1 MCFHTNAGQ
10 KAKDVELRELR
21 LLHVEKFEMSVVSNC
36 LDCIRMGKGNRME
49 ASCLDLALEGERL
62 CKTGDYRAGVS
73 FFESAIQVGTE
84 DLQIL
89 SAIYSQLGNA
99 YFHLQEYN
107 KALEYHRH
115 DLTLTRTIGDEL
127 GEAKASGNLGNTL
140 KLLGRYEEALVCCQR
155 HLEITKAIYDKV
167 GQARALY
174 NFGNVYHAKGKGIC
188 WSGAEPGEFPEDART
203 ALRNA
208 AQYYEANLCLV
219 TELGDRA
226 AQGRTY
232 GNLGNTYYLLG
243 DFEKAVAAH
252 EKRLLVAKEFGDRSA
267 ERRAHCNLGNAH
279 IFLSQFEVAA
289 GHYKRT
295 LQLARLLKD
304 RAVEAQACYSLGNT
318 YTLLQDYERA
328 IDYHLKHLVI
338 AQDLSDRVGEGRA
351 YWSLGNAHTALGNHE
366 QAMFFAE
373 KHLEI
378 AKETGDKSGEVTA
391 RMNLSDLRLV
401 VGLKSNSNIH
411 PNIFRN
417 TNANSSALPVSYQ
430 GYTNLPGMKSPVRR
444 RSSAEKLKQTPS
456 LDRNQTG
463 DSPAHPDWEEDT
475 FPGSSK
481 NNTIKASTKLF
492 LFHRLK
498 SKKHKSNKSPPKD
511 QQENCSEHKA
521 PELDT
526 PVSIKPGPRDT
537 IGEDGFFD
545 LLSRFQGNRMDDQRC
560 SLLDGPSHLPAHS
573 SPSSTPPVAARKSI
587 SACETP
593 SQDPSHFLEL
603 LASSQARRLDDQR
616 VSLSHFPGLR
626 LSTSSP
632 PHTPSTSNADQ
643 VPTKATISSTDSPH
657 TPSLYSQ
664 LEASDEQPEGDD
676 VFFDMLVKCQGSRLN
691 DQRCAAPPSSS
702 PPSPTK
708 GPTVPDEDFFSLILR
723 SQSNRME
730 EQRVQPPPSV
740 TQTKLD

>member
-1 MCFHTNAGQ
+1 MT
-10 KAKDVELRELR
+10 K
-21 LLHVEKFEMSVVSNC
+21 EK
-36 LDCIRMGKGNRME
+36 ME
-49 ASCLDLALEGERL
+49 SSCLDLALEGERL
-62 CKTGDYRAGVS
+62 CKAGDYRAGVS

-140 KLLGRYEEALVCCQR
+140 KLLGRYDEAVVCCQR
-155 HLEITKAIYDKV
+155 HLDITRAIYDKV

-188 WSGAEPGEFPEDART
+188 WTGADPGEFSEEARI
-203 ALRNA
+203 ALRKA
-208 AQYYEANLCLV
+208 AEYYEANLCV
-219 TELGDRA
+219 VKELGDKA

-243 DFEKAVAAH
+243 DFETAVAAH
-252 EKRLLVAKEFGDRSA
+252 EKRLLIAKEFGDKSA

-279 IFLSQFEVAA
+279 IFLHQFEVAA

-304 RAVEAQACYSLGNT
+304 KAVEAQACYSLGNT
-318 YTLLQDYERA
+318 YTLLKDYERA

-338 AQDLSDRVGEGRA
+338 AQDLNDRVGEGRA
-351 YWSLGNAHTALGNHE
+351 YWSLGNAHTALGNHQ
-366 QAMFFAE
+366 QAMYFAE

-401 VGLKSNSNIH
+401 VGLKSNSNFN
-411 PNIFRN
+411 PNFFRN
-417 TNANSSALPVSYQ
+417 TNTNSCVLSASFQ
-430 GYTNLPGMKSPVRR
+430 GYPNLSSKS
-444 RSSAEKLKQTPS
+444 
-456 LDRNQTG
+456 
-463 DSPAHPDWEEDT
+463 DWNEDV

-492 LFHRLK
+492 LFHRLR
-498 SKKHKSNKSPPKD
+498 SKKHKNNKSSLKAHTEPRTED
-511 QQENCSEHKA
+511 SA
-521 PELDT
+521 PEPDAPLS
-526 PVSIKPGPRDT
+526 PKPGSRDT

-560 SLLDGPSHLPAHS
+560 SLLDGPSHLPPHSS
-573 SPSSTPPVAARKSI
+573 SPSSTPPVAERKSI
-587 SACETP
+587 LECETP
-593 SQDPSHFLEL
+593 LQDPGHFLEL

-616 VSLSHFPGLR
+616 ASLSHFPGLR
-626 LSTSSP
+626 L
-632 PHTPSTSNADQ
+632 
-643 VPTKATISSTDSPH
+643 KARH
-657 TPSLYSQ
+657 TPSLYSR

-691 DQRCAAPPSSS
+691 DQRCAAPSSAK
-702 PPSPTK
+702 K
-708 GPTVPDEDFFSLILR
+708 GTTVPDEDFFSLILR

-730 EQRVQPPPSV
+730 EQRVLPPGV
-740 TQTKLD
+740 TQSKPD

>member
-1 MCFHTNAGQ
+1 
-10 KAKDVELRELR
+10 
-21 LLHVEKFEMSVVSNC
+21 
-36 LDCIRMGKGNRME
+36 ME
-49 ASCLDLALEGERL
+49 SSCLDLALEGERL
-62 CKTGDYRAGVS
+62 CKAGDYRAGVS
-73 FFESAIQVGTE
+73 FFESAIHVGTE

-140 KLLGRYEEALVCCQR
+140 KLLGRYDEAVVCCQR
-155 HLEITKAIYDKV
+155 HLEITRAIYDKV

-174 NFGNVYHAKGKGIC
+174 NFGNVYHAKGKSIC
-188 WSGAEPGEFPEDART
+188 WTGAEPGEFPEEARI
-203 ALRNA
+203 ALRKA
-208 AQYYEANLCLV
+208 SQYYEANLSLV
-219 TELGDRA
+219 KELCDRA

-243 DFEKAVAAH
+243 DFETAVAAH
-252 EKRLLVAKEFGDRSA
+252 EKRLLIAKEFGDKSA

-289 GHYKRT
+289 GHYKST

-318 YTLLQDYERA
+318 YTLLQDYKRA
-328 IDYHLKHLVI
+328 IDYHHKHLVI
-338 AQDLSDRVGEGRA
+338 AQDLNDRVGEGRA
-351 YWSLGNAHTALGNHE
+351 YWSLGNAHTALGNHQ
-366 QAMFFAE
+366 QAMYFAE

-378 AKETGDKSGEVTA
+378 AKETGDKSSEVTA

-411 PNIFRN
+411 PSIFRN
-417 TNANSSALPVSYQ
+417 PNTNSSALPVSCQVYP
-430 GYTNLPGMKSPVRR
+430 NLSGVKSPPRMR
-444 RSSAEKLKQTPS
+444 DSAENLELTQSFDK
-456 LDRNQTG
+456 NQPG
-463 DSPAHPDWEEDT
+463 DSPAPPDWDEDV

-498 SKKHKSNKSPPKD
+498 SKKHKNNKSSPKE
-511 QQENCSEHKA
+511 QHEICTKHTT

-526 PVSIKPGPRDT
+526 PVSIKPGSRDT

-560 SLLDGPSHLPAHS
+560 SLLDGQSHLPAHS
-573 SPSSTPPVAARKSI
+573 SPSSTPPVAERKSI
-587 SACETP
+587 SECEIP
-593 SQDPSHFLEL
+593 LQDPGHFLEL

-616 VSLSHFPGLR
+616 VSMSHFPGLR

-632 PHTPSTSNADQ
+632 PRTPSTSSTDQ
-643 VPTKATISSTDSPH
+643 VPPQAPISSTDTPH
-657 TPSLYSQ
+657 TPSLYSC
-664 LEASDEQPEGDD
+664 LEASTEQPEGDD

-691 DQRCAAPPSSS
+691 DQRCAAPPST
-702 PPSPTK
+702 TK

-730 EQRVQPPPSV
+730 EQRVLPPPGI
-740 TQTKLD
+740 TQAKPD

>member
-1 MCFHTNAGQ
+1 MSTFPKTLEGITGWNPNWRQIFPRGVASSTSGFRDN
-10 KAKDVELRELR
+10 DVSCSSQTD
-21 LLHVEKFEMSVVSNC
+21 EM
-36 LDCIRMGKGNRME
+36 E
-49 ASCLDLALEGERL
+49 TSCLDLALEGERL
-62 CKTGDYRAGVS
+62 CKAGDYQAGVS

-140 KLLGRYEEALVCCQR
+140 KLLGRYDEAVVCCQR
-155 HLEITKAIYDKV
+155 HLEITRAMYDKV

-174 NFGNVYHAKGKGIC
+174 NFGNVYHANGKSIC
-188 WSGAEPGEFPEDART
+188 WTGAEPGDFPEEARI
-203 ALRNA
+203 ALRKA

-219 TELGDRA
+219 KDLGDRA
-226 AQGRTY
+226 AQGRTH

-243 DFEKAVAAH
+243 DFDTAAAAH
-252 EKRLLVAKEFGDRSA
+252 EKRLLIAKEFGDKSA

-304 RAVEAQACYSLGNT
+304 KAVEAQACYSLGNT

-351 YWSLGNAHTALGNHE
+351 YWSLGNAHTALGNHQ
-366 QAMFFAE
+366 QAMYFAE

-391 RMNLSDLRLV
+391 RMNLSDLRMV

-411 PNIFRN
+411 TNMFRN
-417 TNANSSALPVSYQ
+417 TNTNSSALSASYPGFSSLQ
-430 GYTNLPGMKSPVRR
+430 GVKSPSRITG
-444 RSSAEKLKQTPS
+444 SADNLGLTPS
-456 LDRNQTG
+456 PEKNQTG
-463 DSPAHPDWEEDT
+463 DSSAHPDWEEDV

-498 SKKHKSNKSPPKD
+498 SKKQKNNKSSPKD
-511 QQENCSEHKA
+511 QQENRAEPSA
-521 PELDT
+521 PELDA
-526 PVSIKPGPRDT
+526 PVSPKPRSRDT

-560 SLLDGPSHLPAHS
+560 SLLDGPSHLTANS
-573 SPSSTPPVAARKSI
+573 SPSSTPPVAERKSI
-587 SACETP
+587 LECETP
-593 SQDPSHFLEL
+593 LQDPGHFLEL

-626 LSTSSP
+626 LSTSNP
-632 PHTPSTSNADQ
+632 PLTPSTSSIDQ
-643 VPTKATISSTDSPH
+643 VPPQAPISNTDTPH
-657 TPSLYSQ
+657 TPSLYSR
-664 LEASDEQPEGDD
+664 LEDSAEQPEGDD

-691 DQRCAAPPSSS
+691 DQRCAAPPSK
-702 PPSPTK
+702 TK
-708 GPTVPDEDFFSLILR
+708 GPTVPDEDFFGLILR

-730 EQRVQPPPSV
+730 EQRVLPPPAV
-740 TQTKLD
+740 TQSKPD

>member
-1 MCFHTNAGQ
+1 MF
-10 KAKDVELRELR
+10 
-21 LLHVEKFEMSVVSNC
+21 VVSDC
-36 LDCIRMGKGNRME
+36 LKCIKMGRSNSME
-49 ASCLDLALEGERL
+49 SSCLDLALEGERL
-62 CKTGDYRAGVS
+62 CKAGNYRAGVS

-115 DLTLTRTIGDEL
+115 DLTLTRTIGDEI

-140 KLLGRYEEALVCCQR
+140 KLLGRYNEAVVCCQR
-155 HLEITKAIYDKV
+155 HLDITRAMCDKV

-174 NFGNVYHAKGKGIC
+174 NFGNVYHAKGKSIC
-188 WSGAEPGEFPEDART
+188 WSGTEPGEFPEEARI
-203 ALRNA
+203 ALRKA
-208 AQYYEANLCLV
+208 SQFYEANLCLV
-219 TELGDRA
+219 KELGDHA

-243 DFEKAVAAH
+243 DFETAVAAH
-252 EKRLLVAKEFGDRSA
+252 EKRLLIAKEFGDKSA

-304 RAVEAQACYSLGNT
+304 KAVEAQACYSLGNT

-338 AQDLSDRVGEGRA
+338 AQDLNDRIGEGRA

-366 QAMFFAE
+366 QAMHFAE

-378 AKETGDKSGEVTA
+378 AKETGDKSGEATA

-401 VGLKSNSNIH
+401 VGLKSNIYSNIFGKT
-411 PNIFRN
+411 NN
-417 TNANSSALPVSYQ
+417 TGLSANHQSYLNMS
-430 GYTNLPGMKSPVRR
+430 GLKSPSRMQG
-444 RSSAEKLKQTPS
+444 SAET
-456 LDRNQTG
+456 LDMSPNQTG
-463 DSPAHPDWEEDT
+463 ESSLHPNWEEDRLS
-475 FPGSSK
+475 GSSK
-481 NNTIKASTKLF
+481 NSTIKASTKLF

-498 SKKHKSNKSPPKD
+498 SKKHKNNKSPKD
-511 QQENCSEHKA
+511 QHENMSGHSV
-521 PELDT
+521 PDLDP
-526 PVSIKPGPRDT
+526 PVSPK
-537 IGEDGFFD
+537 
-545 LLSRFQGNRMDDQRC
+545 GNRMDDQRC
-560 SLLDGPSHLPAHS
+560 SLLDGSSHQPATS
-573 SPSSTPPVAARKSI
+573 SPTSTPPVAERKSI
-587 SACETP
+587 LDCEAP
-593 SQDPSHFLEL
+593 LQDPGHFLEL

-626 LSTSSP
+626 LSTCNQPS
-632 PHTPSTSNADQ
+632 TPSTSSENQDPSQAPISSADQ
-643 VPTKATISSTDSPH
+643 AH
-657 TPSLYSQ
+657 TPSQYSCIETSTDQ
-664 LEASDEQPEGDD
+664 SEDDD
-676 VFFDMLVKCQGSRLN
+676 VFFDMLVKYQGSRLN
-691 DQRCAAPPSSS
+691 DQRCAAPPSA
-702 PPSPTK
+702 TR

-730 EQRVQPPPSV
+730 EQRVVPPTDVSQSKP
-740 TQTKLD
+740 D

>member
-1 MCFHTNAGQ
+1 MYGHSPLQIAQ
-10 KAKDVELRELR
+10 DWEH
-21 LLHVEKFEMSVVSNC
+21 LLHV
-36 LDCIRMGKGNRME
+36 RQRME
-49 ASCLDLALEGERL
+49 SSCLDLALEGERL
-62 CKTGDYRAGVS
+62 CKAGDYRAGVS
-73 FFESAIQVGTE
+73 FFESALQVGTE

-140 KLLGRYEEALVCCQR
+140 KLLGRYNEAVVCCQR
-155 HLEITKAIYDKV
+155 HLDITRAICDKV

-174 NFGNVYHAKGKGIC
+174 NFGNVYHAKGKNIC
-188 WSGAEPGEFPEDART
+188 WSGTEPGEFSEEARI

-208 AQYYEANLCLV
+208 AQYYEANLSLV
-219 TELGDRA
+219 KELGDRA

-243 DFEKAVAAH
+243 DFQAAIAAH
-252 EKRLLVAKEFGDRSA
+252 EKRLLVAKEFGDKSA

-279 IFLSQFEVAA
+279 IFLSQFDAA
-289 GHYKRT
+289 ASHYKRT

-338 AQDLSDRVGEGRA
+338 AQDLKDRVGEGRA

-401 VGLKSNSNIH
+401 VSLKSNSSIH
-411 PNIFRN
+411 HIFRN
-417 TNANSSALPVSYQ
+417 TNTNSPVTSGTHP
-430 GYTNLPGMKSPVRR
+430 GYLNLPGVKSSLRR
-444 RSSAEKLKQTPS
+444 RGSADNLEVSPNPDKSQSGDLS
-456 LDRNQTG
+456 AHLDL
-463 DSPAHPDWEEDT
+463 EEDV

-481 NNTIKASTKLF
+481 HNTIKASTKLF
-492 LFHRLK
+492 FIQRLK
-498 SKKHKSNKSPPKD
+498 SKKHKNCKSSLKEEE
-511 QQENCSEHKA
+511 ENLSEHTA
-521 PELDT
+521 PEQETSVSHKLKPQDT
-526 PVSIKPGPRDT
+526 V
-537 IGEDGFFD
+537 GEDSFFD

-560 SLLDGPSHLPAHS
+560 TLDTQSHVPSHP
-573 SPSSTPPVAARKSI
+573 SPSSNLPVAEGKSTLDP
-587 SACETP
+587 ETP
-593 SQDPSHFLEL
+593 SQDPGHFLEL
-603 LASSQARRLDDQR
+603 LASSQARRLNDQR
-616 VSLSHFPGLR
+616 ASPCHFPGLR
-626 LSTSSP
+626 LNASNPPHIPSTSS
-632 PHTPSTSNADQ
+632 TDQ
-643 VPTKATISSTDSPH
+643 APTQALISSADTPP
-657 TPSLYSQ
+657 TPSLYSH
-664 LEASDEQPEGDD
+664 LEANADQPEGDD

-691 DQRCAAPPSSS
+691 DQRCAAPSS
-702 PPSPTK
+702 TNQ
-708 GPTVPDEDFFSLILR
+708 GPTVSTEDFFSLIMR
-723 SQSNRME
+723 SQSNRIE
-730 EQRVQPPPSV
+730 EQRVQAPTGI
-740 TQTKLD
+740 TQSKPG

>member
-1 MCFHTNAGQ
+1 MTLGHSGCVMCMHMKEV
-10 KAKDVELRELR
+10 KAKGVVLKKLY
-21 LLHVEKFEMSVVSNC
+21 LLQRVIKKLEMSVVSDC
-36 LDCIRMGKGNRME
+36 LKCIRMGRSNRME
-49 ASCLDLALEGERL
+49 SSCLDLALEGERL
-62 CKTGDYRAGVS
+62 CKAGNYRAGVS

-140 KLLGRYEEALVCCQR
+140 KLLGRYNEAVVCCQR
-155 HLEITKAIYDKV
+155 HLDITRATCDKV

-174 NFGNVYHAKGKGIC
+174 NFGNVYHAKGKSIC
-188 WSGAEPGEFPEDART
+188 WSGTEPGDFPEEARI
-203 ALRNA
+203 ALRKA
-208 AQYYEANLCLV
+208 AQYYEANLCV
-219 TELGDRA
+219 VKELGDRA

-243 DFEKAVAAH
+243 DFETAVAAH
-252 EKRLLVAKEFGDRSA
+252 EKRLLIAKEFGDRSA

-279 IFLSQFEVAA
+279 IFLTQFEVAA

-304 RAVEAQACYSLGNT
+304 KAVEAQACYSLGNT

-338 AQDLSDRVGEGRA
+338 AQDLNDRIGEGRA

-366 QAMFFAE
+366 QAMHFAE

-378 AKETGDKSGEVTA
+378 AKETGDKSGEATA

-401 VGLKSNSNIH
+401 VGLKSNIYSNI
-411 PNIFRN
+411 FSR
-417 TNANSSALPVSYQ
+417 TNSSALSVSHQSYLNMS
-430 GYTNLPGMKSPVRR
+430 GLKSSPKKKGSAENLDLSPNSIGDPSDWEDDQLS
-444 RSSAEKLKQTPS
+444 RSSKT
-456 LDRNQTG
+456 
-463 DSPAHPDWEEDT
+463 
-475 FPGSSK
+475 
-481 NNTIKASTKLF
+481 NTIKASTKLF

-498 SKKHKSNKSPPKD
+498 SKKWKNNKSPKEQHDSASDHSVPDLDPPKSPK
-511 QQENCSEHKA
+511 QA
-521 PELDT
+521 PH
-526 PVSIKPGPRDT
+526 DT
-537 IGEDGFFD
+537 IGEDSFFD

-560 SLLDGPSHLPAHS
+560 SLLDGLSHQPASS
-573 SPSSTPPVAARKSI
+573 SPSSTPPVAERKSI
-587 SACETP
+587 LEGEAP
-593 SQDPSHFLEL
+593 LQDPGHFLEL

-626 LSTSSP
+626 LSTCNQPS
-632 PHTPSTSNADQ
+632 TPSTSSENQAPAQ
-643 VPTKATISSTDSPH
+643 APISSTDPAH
-657 TPSLYSQ
+657 TPSLYSCI
-664 LEASDEQPEGDD
+664 ETSTEQPEGDD

-691 DQRCAAPPSSS
+691 DQRCAAPPSA
-702 PPSPTK
+702 TR

-730 EQRVQPPPSV
+730 EQRVLPPSDV
-740 TQTKLD
+740 TQSKPD

>member
-1 MCFHTNAGQ
+1 
-10 KAKDVELRELR
+10 
-21 LLHVEKFEMSVVSNC
+21 
-36 LDCIRMGKGNRME
+36 ME
-49 ASCLDLALEGERL
+49 SSCLDLALEGERL
-62 CKTGDYRAGVS
+62 CKASDYCAGVS

-107 KALEYHRH
+107 KALEYHSH

-140 KLLGRYEEALVCCQR
+140 KLLGRYDEAVVCCQR
-155 HLEITKAIYDKV
+155 HLDITRAMYDKV

-174 NFGNVYHAKGKGIC
+174 NFGNVYHAKGKSIC
-188 WSGAEPGEFPEDART
+188 WTGAEPGEFPEEARI
-203 ALRNA
+203 ALRKA

-219 TELGDRA
+219 KELGDRA
-226 AQGRTY
+226 AQGRTH

-243 DFEKAVAAH
+243 DFEKAAAAH
-252 EKRLLVAKEFGDRSA
+252 EKRLLIAKEFGDKSA

-295 LQLARLLKD
+295 LQLARFLKD
-304 RAVEAQACYSLGNT
+304 KAVEAQACYSLGNT
-318 YTLLQDYERA
+318 YTLLRDYERA

-338 AQDLSDRVGEGRA
+338 AQDLNDRVGEGRA
-351 YWSLGNAHTALGNHE
+351 YWSLGNAHTALGNHQ
-366 QAMFFAE
+366 QAMYFAE

-378 AKETGDKSGEVTA
+378 AKETGDKSSEVTA

-417 TNANSSALPVSYQ
+417 TNTNSSSLPVSFQ
-430 GYTNLPGMKSPVRR
+430 GYPSLQGVKSPARITG
-444 RSSAEKLKQTPS
+444 SAENLGLSPS
-456 LDRNQTG
+456 PDKNQTV
-463 DSPAHPDWEEDT
+463 DSSAHPDWEEDV

-481 NNTIKASTKLF
+481 NNTLKASTKLF

-498 SKKHKSNKSPPKD
+498 SKKQKNPKSSPKD
-511 QQENCSEHKA
+511 QHENHTEPSA
-521 PELDT
+521 PELEA
-526 PVSIKPGPRDT
+526 PVSPKPGSRDT

-560 SLLDGPSHLPAHS
+560 TLLDGQSHLTAHS
-573 SPSSTPPVAARKSI
+573 SPSSTPPVAERKSI
-587 SACETP
+587 SECETP
-593 SQDPSHFLEL
+593 LQDPGHFLEL

-616 VSLSHFPGLR
+616 VSPSHFPGLL
-626 LSTSSP
+626 LSTSNLP
-632 PHTPSTSNADQ
+632 RTPSTSSTDQ
-643 VPTKATISSTDSPH
+643 VPPQVPISSTDTAH
-657 TPSLYSQ
+657 IPSLYSR
-664 LEASDEQPEGDD
+664 LEASAEQPEGDD

-691 DQRCAAPPSSS
+691 DQRCAAPPSK
-702 PPSPTK
+702 TK
-708 GPTVPDEDFFSLILR
+708 GTTVPDEDFFSLILR

-730 EQRVQPPPSV
+730 EQRVLPPPAV
-740 TQTKLD
+740 TQSKPD

>member
-1 MCFHTNAGQ
+1 MDG
-10 KAKDVELRELR
+10 
-21 LLHVEKFEMSVVSNC
+21 
-36 LDCIRMGKGNRME
+36 ME

-73 FFESAIQVGTE
+73 FFESAIQITT
-84 DLQIL
+84 
-89 SAIYSQLGNA
+89 
-99 YFHLQEYN
+99 
-107 KALEYHRH
+107 KPLEYHRH

-140 KLLGRYEEALVCCQR
+140 KLLGRYDEAVVCCQR
-155 HLEITKAIYDKV
+155 HLDITRAIYDKV

-174 NFGNVYHAKGKGIC
+174 NFGNVYHAKGKSSC
-188 WSGAEPGEFPEDART
+188 WTGAEPGEFPEEARI
-203 ALRNA
+203 ALRKA

-219 TELGDRA
+219 KELGDRA

-243 DFEKAVAAH
+243 DFEPAVAAH
-252 EKRLLVAKEFGDRSA
+252 EKRLLVAKEFGDKSA

-279 IFLSQFEVAA
+279 IFLGQFEVAA

-338 AQDLSDRVGEGRA
+338 AQDLNDRVGEGRA

-366 QAMFFAE
+366 QAMYFAE

-378 AKETGDKSGEVTA
+378 AKETKDKSGEVTA

-401 VGLKSNSNIH
+401 VGLKSNSNIY
-411 PNIFRN
+411 PNIFRHTN
-417 TNANSSALPVSYQ
+417 THNVALPVSYQ
-430 GYTNLPGMKSPVRR
+430 GYSNFPAVKTPVKERGGTENLQRRTSPDKNHT
-444 RSSAEKLKQTPS
+444 E
-456 LDRNQTG
+456 
-463 DSPAHPDWEEDT
+463 DSPAHPEWEEDV

-498 SKKHKSNKSPPKD
+498 SKKQKNNKSPPKEEH
-511 QQENCSEHKA
+511 ENRIEPSA
-521 PELDT
+521 PGVEA
-526 PVSIKPGPRDT
+526 PVSSKPGPQDT
-537 IGEDGFFD
+537 IGEDSFFD
-545 LLSRFQGNRMDDQRC
+545 LLSRFQSNRMDDQRC
-560 SLLDGPSHLPAHS
+560 SLLHGQSHLPAQS
-573 SPSSTPPVAARKSI
+573 TPSSTPPVAERKSI
-587 SACETP
+587 LEHKVP
-593 SQDPSHFLEL
+593 FQDPGHFLEL

-616 VSLSHFPGLR
+616 VSLNHFPGLR
-626 LSTSSP
+626 LNTSNP
-632 PHTPSTSNADQ
+632 PHTPSTS
-643 VPTKATISSTDSPH
+643 STDRVPKQAPNPSTDIHH
-657 TPSLYSQ
+657 TPSLYSH
-664 LEASDEQPEGDD
+664 LEASAEHPEGDD

-691 DQRCAAPPSSS
+691 DQRCAAPPSM
-702 PPSPTK
+702 TK

-730 EQRVQPPPSV
+730 EQRVLLPPAV
-740 TQTKLD
+740 TQSKPD

>member
-1 MCFHTNAGQ
+1 
-10 KAKDVELRELR
+10 
-21 LLHVEKFEMSVVSNC
+21 
-36 LDCIRMGKGNRME
+36 ME
-49 ASCLDLALEGERL
+49 SSCLDLALEGERL
-62 CKTGDYRAGVS
+62 CKAGDYRAGVS

-140 KLLGRYEEALVCCQR
+140 KLLGRYDEAVVCCQR
-155 HLEITKAIYDKV
+155 HLDITRAIYDKV

-174 NFGNVYHAKGKGIC
+174 NFGNVYHAKGKSIC
-188 WSGAEPGEFPEDART
+188 WSGAEPGEFPEEARA
-203 ALRNA
+203 ALRKA
-208 AQYYEANLCLV
+208 AQYYEANLSLV
-219 TELGDRA
+219 KELGDRA

-243 DFEKAVAAH
+243 DFETAVAAH
-252 EKRLLVAKEFGDRSA
+252 EKRLLIAKEFGDKSA

-338 AQDLSDRVGEGRA
+338 AQDLGDRVGEGRA

-366 QAMFFAE
+366 QAMYFAE

-378 AKETGDKSGEVTA
+378 AKETGDKSGEMTA

-401 VGLKSNSNIH
+401 VGLKSNSNI
-411 PNIFRN
+411 NIFRN
-417 TNANSSALPVSYQ
+417 TNTNSSALPVSYQ
-430 GYTNLPGMKSPVRR
+430 VSPILPGGRSPLRKKE
-444 RSSAEKLKQTPS
+444 SAENLNLCPVPDKNES
-456 LDRNQTG
+456 G
-463 DSPAHPDWEEDT
+463 DSPAHPDWEEEDV

-498 SKKHKSNKSPPKD
+498 SKKQKNNKSSGKD
-511 QQENCSEHKA
+511 ENRIIPSA
-521 PELDT
+521 PELDAT
-526 PVSIKPGPRDT
+526 ASPKPGSRDT
-537 IGEDGFFD
+537 IGEDSFFD
-545 LLSRFQGNRMDDQRC
+545 LLSRFQGSRMDDQRC
-560 SLLDGPSHLPAHS
+560 SLQDGQSHLPAHP
-573 SPSSTPPVAARKSI
+573 SPSSTLPVAEGKSI
-587 SACETP
+587 SEREPP
-593 SQDPSHFLEL
+593 SQDPGHFLEL

-616 VSLSHFPGLR
+616 VSMSHFPGLR
-626 LSTSSP
+626 LSASRP
-632 PHTPSTSNADQ
+632 PHTPT
-643 VPTKATISSTDSPH
+643 TSSTDQIPQQGPIPNTPH
-657 TPSLYSQ
+657 THSLYDR
-664 LEASDEQPEGDD
+664 LEASAEQPEGDE

-691 DQRCAAPPSSS
+691 DQRCAAPSS
-702 PPSPTK
+702 TAKK
-708 GPTVPDEDFFSLILR
+708 GRTVPDEDFFSLILR

-730 EQRVQPPPSV
+730 EQRVPPPTAITES
-740 TQTKLD
+740 KPG

>member
-1 MCFHTNAGQ
+1 MALEGSIHGT
-10 KAKDVELRELR
+10 L
-21 LLHVEKFEMSVVSNC
+21 
-36 LDCIRMGKGNRME
+36 IKGRYSARGVASTSAARDNGVIFLPYGRIPLPCRME
-49 ASCLDLALEGERL
+49 SSCLDLALEGERL
-62 CKTGDYRAGVS
+62 CKAGDYCAGVS

-140 KLLGRYEEALVCCQR
+140 KLLGRYDEAVVCCQR
-155 HLEITKAIYDKV
+155 HLEITRAMYDKV

-174 NFGNVYHAKGKGIC
+174 NFGNVYHAKGKSLC
-188 WSGAEPGEFPEDART
+188 WTGSEPGEFPEEARI
-203 ALRNA
+203 ALRKA

-219 TELGDRA
+219 KELGDRA
-226 AQGRTY
+226 AQGRTH

-243 DFEKAVAAH
+243 DFDAAAAAH
-252 EKRLLVAKEFGDRSA
+252 EKRLLIAKEFGDKSA

-279 IFLSQFEVAA
+279 VFLSQFEVAA

-304 RAVEAQACYSLGNT
+304 KAVEAQACYSLGNT

-338 AQDLSDRVGEGRA
+338 AQDLNDRVGEGRA
-351 YWSLGNAHTALGNHE
+351 YWSLGNAHTALGNHQ
-366 QAMFFAE
+366 QAMYFAE

-378 AKETGDKSGEVTA
+378 AKETGDKSGEMTA
-391 RMNLSDLRLV
+391 TMNLSDLRLV
-401 VGLKSNSNIH
+401 IGLKSNSNIH

-417 TNANSSALPVSYQ
+417 TNTNSSALPAGSQ
-430 GYTNLPGMKSPVRR
+430 GYPSPQGVKFQPRIR
-444 RSSAEKLKQTPS
+444 DSAETGLSPSPDKTQTA
-456 LDRNQTG
+456 
-463 DSPAHPDWEEDT
+463 DSSTHPDWGDDV

-481 NNTIKASTKLF
+481 NTIKASTKLF

-498 SKKHKSNKSPPKD
+498 SKKQKNKH
-511 QQENCSEHKA
+511 EHSA
-521 PELDT
+521 PEQEAPLS
-526 PVSIKPGPRDT
+526 PKPGSRDT

-560 SLLDGPSHLPAHS
+560 SLLDDQSNLTVHS
-573 SPSSTPPVAARKSI
+573 SPSSTPPVAESKSI
-587 SACETP
+587 LECETP
-593 SQDPSHFLEL
+593 FQDPGHFLEL

-626 LSTSSP
+626 LNTSNP
-632 PHTPSTSNADQ
+632 PCTPSTSSTDQ
-643 VPTKATISSTDSPH
+643 VPPQAPISNTDTSH
-657 TPSLYSQ
+657 TPSLCSR
-664 LEASDEQPEGDD
+664 LEASTVQPDGDD
-676 VFFDMLVKCQGSRLN
+676 VFFDILAKCQGSRLN
-691 DQRCAAPPSSS
+691 DQRCAAPPSKS
-702 PPSPTK
+702 K
-708 GPTVPDEDFFSLILR
+708 GPTVPDEDFFSLIMR

-730 EQRVQPPPSV
+730 EQRVLLPPGV
-740 TQTKLD
+740 TQSKPD

>member
-1 MCFHTNAGQ
+1 
-10 KAKDVELRELR
+10 
-21 LLHVEKFEMSVVSNC
+21 
-36 LDCIRMGKGNRME
+36 ME
-49 ASCLDLALEGERL
+49 SSCLDLALEGERL
-62 CKTGDYRAGVS
+62 CKSCDYRAGVS

-140 KLLGRYEEALVCCQR
+140 KLLGRYDEAAVCCQR
-155 HLEITKAIYDKV
+155 HLEITRAVYDKV

-174 NFGNVYHAKGKGIC
+174 NFGNVYHAKGKSIC
-188 WSGAEPGEFPEDART
+188 WTGAEPGEFPEEARI
-203 ALRNA
+203 ALRKA
-208 AQYYEANLCLV
+208 AQYYEANLYLV
-219 TELGDRA
+219 KELGDRA

-243 DFEKAVAAH
+243 DFQTAVAAH
-252 EKRLLVAKEFGDRSA
+252 EKRLLIAKEFGDRSA

-279 IFLSQFEVAA
+279 IFLRQFEVAA

-338 AQDLSDRVGEGRA
+338 AQDLNDRVGEGRA

-378 AKETGDKSGEVTA
+378 AKETGDKSSEVTA

-411 PNIFRN
+411 PNIFGN
-417 TNANSSALPVSYQ
+417 TNTNSSSLPVSFQ
-430 GYTNLPGMKSPVRR
+430 GYPNLPVLNSP
-444 RSSAEKLKQTPS
+444 SSNKGSAENLQLNPS
-456 LDRNQTG
+456 PDKSQTG
-463 DSPAHPDWEEDT
+463 DSPEHPDWEEDV

-481 NNTIKASTKLF
+481 NNIIKASTKLF
-492 LFHRLK
+492 LFHRLR
-498 SKKHKSNKSPPKD
+498 SKKQKNKSSFKD
-511 QQENCSEHKA
+511 QHENRTKQTA

-526 PVSIKPGPRDT
+526 PVSLK
-537 IGEDGFFD
+537 
-545 LLSRFQGNRMDDQRC
+545 GNRIDDQRC
-560 SLLDGPSHLPAHS
+560 SLMDGQSHLPAHS
-573 SPSSTPPVAARKSI
+573 SPSSTPPVAERKSI
-587 SACETP
+587 SECETP
-593 SQDPSHFLEL
+593 SQDPGHFLEL

-626 LSTSSP
+626 LSASSLP
-632 PHTPSTSNADQ
+632 RTPSTSSTDQ
-643 VPTKATISSTDSPH
+643 VPTQDPVSSTDTPH
-657 TPSLYSQ
+657 TPSLYSC
-664 LEASDEQPEGDD
+664 LEASAEQPEGDD

-691 DQRCAAPPSSS
+691 DQRCAAPPS
-702 PPSPTK
+702 TNK
-708 GPTVPDEDFFSLILR
+708 GKTVPDEDFFSLILR

-730 EQRVQPPPSV
+730 EQRVLPPSGIV
-740 TQTKLD
+740 QSKPD

>member
-1 MCFHTNAGQ
+1 
-10 KAKDVELRELR
+10 
-21 LLHVEKFEMSVVSNC
+21 MSCV
-36 LDCIRMGKGNRME
+36 LRME
-49 ASCLDLALEGERL
+49 TSCLDLALEGERL
-62 CKTGDYRAGVS
+62 CKSGDYRAGVS

-140 KLLGRYEEALVCCQR
+140 KLLGRYDEAVVCCQR
-155 HLEITKAIYDKV
+155 HLDITRAMYDKV

-174 NFGNVYHAKGKGIC
+174 NFGNVYHAKGKSIC
-188 WSGAEPGEFPEDART
+188 WSGAEPGEFPEEARV
-203 ALRNA
+203 ALRKA
-208 AQYYEANLCLV
+208 AQYYEANLSLV
-219 TELGDRA
+219 KELGDRP

-243 DFEKAVAAH
+243 DFKSAVAAH
-252 EKRLLVAKEFGDRSA
+252 EKRLLIAKEFGDKSA

-279 IFLSQFEVAA
+279 IFLNQFDVAA
-289 GHYKRT
+289 SHYKRT

-318 YTLLQDYERA
+318 YTLLHDYERA

-338 AQDLSDRVGEGRA
+338 AQDLHDRVGEGRA

-366 QAMFFAE
+366 QAMYFAE

-378 AKETGDKSGEVTA
+378 AKETGDKSSEVTA

-401 VGLKSNSNIH
+401 VGLKSNSNNRI
-411 PNIFRN
+411 NIYHN
-417 TNANSSALPVSYQ
+417 TNTNSSALPPLYQ
-430 GYTNLPGMKSPVRR
+430 DYANLPGMKSPDKTKESMGNSHAGHNSPDKALNED
-444 RSSAEKLKQTPS
+444 SSVHS
-456 LDRNQTG
+456 D
-463 DSPAHPDWEEDT
+463 EEV
-475 FPGSSK
+475 FPKSSK
-481 NNTIKASTKLF
+481 TNTIKASTKLF

-498 SKKHKSNKSPPKD
+498 SKKQKNNKSPSKG
-511 QQENCSEHKA
+511 QTEIKAEHSPSDIDAPVITKA
-521 PELDT
+521 
-526 PVSIKPGPRDT
+526 SRDT

-545 LLSRFQGNRMDDQRC
+545 LLYRFQGSRMDDQRC
-560 SLLDGPSHLPAHS
+560 SLLDGQS
-573 SPSSTPPVAARKSI
+573 SPRAQPSPLSTPPVAENKSI
-587 SACETP
+587 LDPEAP
-593 SQDPSHFLEL
+593 SQDPGHFLEL

-626 LSTSSP
+626 LSTSNPLHTPDTSAKAAPAAVPNSSAEP
-632 PHTPSTSNADQ
+632 PHT
-643 VPTKATISSTDSPH
+643 H
-657 TPSLYSQ
+657 SLYGQ
-664 LEASDEQPEGDD
+664 LEASADQPESEE

-691 DQRCAAPPSSS
+691 DQRCAAPSAT
-702 PPSPTK
+702 TK
-708 GPTVPDEDFFSLILR
+708 GPTVPDEDFFSLIMR

-730 EQRVQPPPSV
+730 EQRVTLPPAV
-740 TQTKLD
+740 TQPKPD

>member
-1 MCFHTNAGQ
+1 
-10 KAKDVELRELR
+10 
-21 LLHVEKFEMSVVSNC
+21 
-36 LDCIRMGKGNRME
+36 ME
-49 ASCLDLALEGERL
+49 SSCLDLALEGERL

-115 DLTLTRTIGDEL
+115 DLTLTRTIGDEV

-140 KLLGRYEEALVCCQR
+140 KLLGRYDEAVVCCQR
-155 HLEITKAIYDKV
+155 HLEITRAIYDKV

-174 NFGNVYHAKGKGIC
+174 NFGNVYHAKGKSIC
-188 WSGAEPGEFPEDART
+188 WSGAEPGEFSEEARI
-203 ALRNA
+203 ALRKA
-208 AQYYEANLCLV
+208 AQYYEANLHLV

-243 DFEKAVAAH
+243 DFENAVAAH
-252 EKRLLVAKEFGDRSA
+252 EKRLLIAKEFGDRSA

-279 IFLSQFEVAA
+279 IFLKQFDVAA

-295 LQLARLLKD
+295 LQLARVLKD

-366 QAMFFAE
+366 QAMQFAE

-378 AKETGDKSGEVTA
+378 AKETGDKSSEATA
-391 RMNLSDLRLV
+391 RMNLSDLRLA
-401 VGLKSNSNIH
+401 VGLKSNPNFH
-411 PNIFRN
+411 PFLFGN
-417 TNANSSALPVSYQ
+417 TNANSSALTGCYQ
-430 GYTNLPGMKSPVRR
+430 GYPSIPGKSGLYAF
-444 RSSAEKLKQTPS
+444 S
-456 LDRNQTG
+456 
-463 DSPAHPDWEEDT
+463 
-475 FPGSSK
+475 GSSK
-481 NNTIKASTKLF
+481 NNSVKASSKLF
-492 LFHRLK
+492 PFPWTK
-498 SKKHKSNKSPPKD
+498 SKRQKDDKSSLEDQHKTCTKD
-511 QQENCSEHKA
+511 TE
-521 PELDT
+521 PELEAPPET
-526 PVSIKPGPRDT
+526 RDT
-537 IGEDGFFD
+537 ISEDSFFD
-545 LLSRFQGNRMDDQRC
+545 VLSRFQGNRMDEQRC
-560 SLLDGPSHLPAHS
+560 TLDGNSHLPAHP
-573 SPSSTPPVAARKSI
+573 SPSSVPPVAEKKSV
-587 SACETP
+587 SE
-593 SQDPSHFLEL
+593 SERLYQDPGHFLEL

-616 VSLSHFPGLR
+616 VSMTPFPGLR
-626 LSTSSP
+626 EKPIFILSLLP
-632 PHTPSTSNADQ
+632 I
-643 VPTKATISSTDSPH
+643 ISRKGS
-657 TPSLYSQ
+657 
-664 LEASDEQPEGDD
+664 EQPEGDD

-691 DQRCAAPPSSS
+691 DQRCAAPP
-702 PPSPTK
+702 PTTK
-708 GPTVPDEDFFSLILR
+708 ASTVPDEDFFSLILR

-730 EQRVQPPPSV
+730 EQRVPPPSGV
-740 TQTKLD
+740 NQSKLG

>member
-1 MCFHTNAGQ
+1 
-10 KAKDVELRELR
+10 
-21 LLHVEKFEMSVVSNC
+21 
-36 LDCIRMGKGNRME
+36 ME
-49 ASCLDLALEGERL
+49 SSCLDLALEGERL
-62 CKTGDYRAGVS
+62 CKAGDYRAGVS

-140 KLLGRYEEALVCCQR
+140 KLLGRYEEAIVCCQR
-155 HLEITKAIYDKV
+155 HLDITRAIYDKV

-174 NFGNVYHAKGKGIC
+174 NFGNVYHAKGKNIC
-188 WSGAEPGEFPEDART
+188 WSGTEPGEFSEEARA
-203 ALRNA
+203 ALRKA
-208 AQYYEANLCLV
+208 AKYYEANLCMV
-219 TELGDRA
+219 KELGDRA

-243 DFEKAVAAH
+243 DFETAVAAH
-252 EKRLLVAKEFGDRSA
+252 EKRLLIAKEFGDKSA

-279 IFLSQFEVAA
+279 IFLSQFEIAA

-304 RAVEAQACYSLGNT
+304 KAVEAQACYSLGNT

-338 AQDLSDRVGEGRA
+338 AQDLNDRVGEGRA

-366 QAMFFAE
+366 QAMHFAE

-401 VGLKSNSNIH
+401 VGLKSNSNAY
-411 PNIFRN
+411 PNVFRN
-417 TNANSSALPVSYQ
+417 INSNSSVLPAGSHSYPNLPVI
-430 GYTNLPGMKSPVRR
+430 KSTENFEQRQSPD
-444 RSSAEKLKQTPS
+444 K
-456 LDRNQTG
+456 NQTG
-463 DSPAHPDWEEDT
+463 DSSAQQDSEDDS

-481 NNTIKASTKLF
+481 NSTLKASTKLF

-498 SKKHKSNKSPPKD
+498 SKKHKSVKSPPKD
-511 QQENCSEHKA
+511 QHENHIEDSA
-521 PELDT
+521 PDLEA
-526 PVSIKPGPRDT
+526 PVSLKPGSRDT
-537 IGEDGFFD
+537 IGEDSFFD

-560 SLLDGPSHLPAHS
+560 TLLDGQSHLSPAHS
-573 SPSSTPPVAARKSI
+573 SPSSTPPVAERRSI
-587 SACETP
+587 LECATP
-593 SQDPSHFLEL
+593 LQDPGHFLEL

-626 LSTSSP
+626 LSTSNP
-632 PHTPSTSNADQ
+632 PLTPSTSSPDQ
-643 VPTKATISSTDSPH
+643 VPPQAKITSPESQ
-657 TPSLYSQ
+657 TPSLYSR
-664 LEASDEQPEGDD
+664 LEASAEQPEGDD

-691 DQRCAAPPSSS
+691 DQRCAAPPSAN
-702 PPSPTK
+702 K
-708 GPTVPDEDFFSLILR
+708 GPTVPDEDFFSLILH

-730 EQRVQPPPSV
+730 EQRVLAPPGV
-740 TQTKLD
+740 TQSKPD

>member
-1 MCFHTNAGQ
+1 
-10 KAKDVELRELR
+10 
-21 LLHVEKFEMSVVSNC
+21 
-36 LDCIRMGKGNRME
+36 ME
-49 ASCLDLALEGERL
+49 SSCLDLALEGERL
-62 CKTGDYRAGVS
+62 CKIGDYRVGVS

-99 YFHLQEYN
+99 YFHLQEYH

-115 DLTLTRTIGDEL
+115 DLTLTRTIGDEV

-140 KLLGRYEEALVCCQR
+140 KLLGRYDEAVVCCQR
-155 HLEITKAIYDKV
+155 HLEITRAIYDKV

-174 NFGNVYHAKGKGIC
+174 NFGNVYHAKGKSIC
-188 WSGAEPGEFPEDART
+188 WTGADPGVFPEEARI
-203 ALRNA
+203 ALKKA

-219 TELGDRA
+219 KDLGDCA

-243 DFEKAVAAH
+243 DFENAVVAH
-252 EKRLLVAKEFGDRSA
+252 EKRLLIAKEFGDKSA

-279 IFLSQFEVAA
+279 IFLGQYDVAA

-338 AQDLSDRVGEGRA
+338 AQDLNDRVGEGRA
-351 YWSLGNAHTALGNHE
+351 YWSLGNAHTALGNHQ
-366 QAMFFAE
+366 QAMYFAE

-378 AKETGDKSGEVTA
+378 AKETGDKSGEETA

-401 VGLKSNSNIH
+401 VGLKSNSNIN
-411 PNIFRN
+411 PNVFCNIN
-417 TNANSSALPVSYQ
+417 SNSSVLPVSYQ
-430 GYTNLPGMKSPVRR
+430 GYINLPVGMTPLRTRCSPENLRL
-444 RSSAEKLKQTPS
+444 SPSPEHNQSEDSQTHPE
-456 LDRNQTG
+456 
-463 DSPAHPDWEEDT
+463 DSPPS
-475 FPGSSK
+475 SSK
-481 NNTIKASTKLF
+481 HNTIKASTKLF
-492 LFHRLK
+492 LFHRLM
-498 SKKHKSNKSPPKD
+498 SKKQKKSPCKE
-511 QQENCSEHKA
+511 QHENCSDHTA
-521 PELDT
+521 SDQDS
-526 PVSIKPGPRDT
+526 PVSQKPGTHDT
-537 IGEDGFFD
+537 IGEDNFFD

-560 SLLDGPSHLPAHS
+560 SLLDGQNHLPTHPPS
-573 SPSSTPPVAARKSI
+573 SSTPPVAERKSF
-587 SACETP
+587 SACEPP
-593 SQDPSHFLEL
+593 SQDPGHFLEL
-603 LASSQARRLDDQR
+603 LASSQSRRLDDQR

-626 LSTSSP
+626 FSTSNLP
-632 PHTPSTSNADQ
+632 RTPSTSSADQ
-643 VPTKATISSTDSPH
+643 VPTQVPVSSTDAPH
-657 TPSLYSQ
+657 KPSLHSQ
-664 LEASDEQPEGDD
+664 LEASTEQPEGDE

-691 DQRCAAPPSSS
+691 DQRCPAPTS
-702 PPSPTK
+702 THR

-730 EQRVQPPPSV
+730 EQRVQPPPGV
-740 TQTKLD
+740 DQTKLD